1 MKADVICI
9 SHKTGASGYDV
20 GEAAA
25 GKLRYQ
31 LADDAIIMAAA
42 QTEGLLPEAVS
53 MAENPKAKRTLE
65 VDFGRFEKTEAIR
78 ELIRQ
83 AVVDTA
89 DAGNVVI
96 VSHAASFALADRE
109 NILRVFV
116 TASDE
121 TRTRRIAEI
130 DGVDE
135 KQAAKRVAESDKARG
150 DYLQAF
156 YSVKSELPEHFD
168 LVLSTDR
175 LSVDEAAALIAAAA
189 GNSA

>member
-9 SHKTGASGYDV
+9 SHRTGASGYHI

-25 GKLRYQ
+25 AKLGYQ
-31 LADDAIIMAAA
+31 LADDAIIMSAAK
-42 QTEGLLPEAVS
+42 TEGLLPEAVS

-65 VDFGRFEKTEAIR
+65 VDFGRYEKTEAIR
-78 ELIRQ
+78 DLIRQ
-83 AVVDTA
+83 AVATTA

-96 VSHAASFALADRE
+96 VSHAASYALAGRD
-109 NILRVFV
+109 NILRVLV
-116 TASDE
+116 TASDD
-121 TRTRRIAEI
+121 TRAKRIADI

-135 KQAAKRVAESDKARG
+135 KQAAKRIAESDKARG
-150 DYLQAF
+150 EYLQAF
-156 YSVKSELPEHFD
+156 YSVKAELPEHFD

-189 GNSA
+189 T

>member
-20 GEAAA
+20 GETAAREL
-25 GKLRYQ
+25 GYQ

-78 ELIRQ
+78 DLIRQ

-109 NILRVFV
+109 NVLRVFV

-150 DYLQAF
+150 EYLHAF

-189 GNSA
+189 RNGA

>member
-9 SHKTGASGYDV
+9 SHKTGAEGYDI

-25 GKLRYQ
+25 ARLGFQ

-42 QTEGLLPEAVS
+42 QPEGLLPEAVS

-65 VDFGRFEKTEAIR
+65 VDFGRYEKTEAIR
-78 ELIRQ
+78 DLIRH
-83 AVVDTA
+83 AVVATA
-89 DAGNVVI
+89 DAGKVVI

-109 NILRVFV
+109 NVLRVFV
-116 TASDE
+116 TATDE
-121 TRTRRIAEI
+121 TRTRRLAEL

-135 KQAAKRVAESDKARG
+135 KNAAKRVAESDKARAE
-150 DYLQAF
+150 YLQHF
-156 YSVKSELPEHFD
+156 YRVKHELPEHFD

-175 LSVDEAAALIAAAA
+175 MTVDEAAALIAAAA
-189 GNSA
+189 TG

>member
-9 SHKTGASGYDV
+9 SHRTGASGYDV

-25 GKLRYQ
+25 GKLGYQ

-109 NILRVFV
+109 NILRVFI

-150 DYLQAF
+150 EYLQAF
-156 YSVKSELPEHFD
+156 YSVKAELPEHFD

-189 GNSA
+189 ENSA